1 MIAGEK
7 IMQSRVIT
15 GQASSP
21 RKACLVLL
29 AVSLLMSQA
38 APVLCQGDVTDNAKA
53 GSSFKIDDQPVGA
66 TGSTTGGASGGS
78 SVSSASAGESGGA
91 GASSGSTGSSSG
103 AGASD
108 KPGGASSGGMSGSG
122 GGAGSSSEKKNPT
135 EINTDDKNAAET
147 LWLLNNQVEKK
158 LEKEIEQGTDV
169 KPDVDP
175 TAKLLEQLEKN
186 AGPGATIS
194 KPGGGAATSA
204 TSAPAAT
211 AAAGATQKGG
221 VQKTEESALKA
232 GNNKLFGRI
241 EQISA
246 EGDVQ
251 MPTFKAMTPKLDM
264 RDPRLMKAGVDES
277 KYSGTIAKSYPE
289 DFRGTW
295 GGQISVWSYK
305 NSPEYLKE
313 DAAEANQTARLLP
326 PKRSGNVNFTFYQTK
341 NGLALEPAK
350 VLISVP
356 LKDTRTYGQM
366 MGSSGG
372 MGSGMG
378 AFGGAFEQMMG
389 NMEAPAI
396 VLYFGNATTNSAETG
411 VSGNQFRQQLY
422 KNVIRNLGPGIMEQQ
437 ILTRR
442 VTKVASTGKTNTGY
456 EESVTRFKKLP
467 DGRLYVLAA
476 SVNYNAAGKYL
487 SKLIMYGTVAKG
499 NIVQT
504 DPNAAMGGMMGGMM
518 NMGGMQSLFGGSAG
532 GGKMPTGFPGLGGAG
547 GIPGLGG
554 GGGIPGLG
562 GAGGGDI
569 QKQMQQMTDLLKQM
583 QGGQ

>member
-1 MIAGEK
+1 
-7 IMQSRVIT
+7 MQSRIRGSESRVVRST
-15 GQASSP
+15 GSGSAVGVATRSSGVN
-21 RKACLVLL
+21 RKGGLVLL
-29 AVSLLMSQA
+29 ALSLLMSQA
-38 APVLCQGDVTDNAKA
+38 APVLCQGDVTESAKS
-53 GSSFKIDDQPVGA
+53 GSSFKIDDQPVGSGGSA
-66 TGSTTGGASGGS
+66 ASTTGG
-78 SVSSASAGESGGA
+78 VSSGGA
-91 GASSGSTGSSSG
+91 GVSSGSGASSGGASSGDKPASSGSGGTAGSGGSTGSSTTE
-103 AGASD
+103 AKGASTS
-108 KPGGASSGGMSGSG
+108 P
-122 GGAGSSSEKKNPT
+122 
-135 EINTDDKNAAET
+135 NTDDKNAAET
-147 LWLLNNQVEKK
+147 LWLINNQVEKK
-158 LEKEIEQGTDV
+158 LEKEIEQGADI
-169 KPDVDP
+169 KQEVDP
-175 TAKLLEQLEKN
+175 TSKLLDQLKKN
-186 AGPGATIS
+186 AGAGATIS
-194 KPGGGAATSA
+194 KPGEAAST
-204 TSAPAAT
+204 APA
-211 AAAGATQKGG
+211 GAHKGG
-221 VQKTEESALKA
+221 VEKTQAADTALKA
-232 GNNKLFGRI
+232 GGNKLFGRI

-251 MPTFKAMTPKLDM
+251 MPTFKALTPKLDM
-264 RDPRLMKAGVDES
+264 RDQRLMKAGAEES
-277 KYSGTIAKSYPE
+277 KYSGTVAKAYPE

-326 PKRSGNVNFTFYQTK
+326 PKRSGNVNFTFYQTQK
-341 NGLALEPAK
+341 GIALEPAK

-366 MGSSGG
+366 MGGGAGG

-389 NMEAPAI
+389 SMEAPAI
-396 VLYFGNATTNSAETG
+396 VLYFGNAATNSAETG

-422 KNVIRNLGPGIMEQQ
+422 KNVIRALGPGIMEQQ

-442 VTKVASTGKTNTGY
+442 VTKVAGTGKTNTGY
-456 EESVTRFKKLP
+456 EESVTRFKRLP

-518 NMGGMQSLFGGSAG
+518 NMGGMQSLFGGSGGMPG
-532 GGKMPTGFPGLGGAG
+532 GGRMPPGMQ
-547 GIPGLGG
+547 IPGLGG
-554 GGGIPGLG
+554 GAGGFGGIPGLG
-562 GAGGGDI
+562 GAGGGGDLN
-569 QKQMQQMTDLLKQM
+569 QQMKQMTDLLKQM